1 MTDTVVLRAPTPGPK
16 GLEALFISCFV
27 PLEQWF
33 WHQRETATDGGELT
47 YFGKASEFHVES
59 VFASD
64 FENGMRI
71 VLIAQNIENETAV
84 ALRTVGHE
92 NLIVRDVD
100 LAIAEIFLR
109 NCRSQEFVPL
119 PGSVATKRFTVSQL
133 VSGAFDRF
141 DGRLRQR
148 LGDVADAAAT
158 QTLGCVRL
166 PFAVL

>member
-1 MTDTVVLRAPTPGPK
+1 
-16 GLEALFISCFV
+16 
-27 PLEQWF
+27 
-33 WHQRETATDGGELT
+33 
-47 YFGKASEFHVES
+47 
-59 VFASD
+59 
-64 FENGMRI
+64 
-71 VLIAQNIENETAV
+71 NETAV

-119 PGSVATKRFTVSQL
+119 LGSVATKRFTVSQL

-148 LGDVADAAAT
+148 LGDVADAAAN
-158 QTLGCVRL
+158 QTLGCVRIL
-166 PFAVL
+166 FAELSNPDRKSVV